1 MLLCCGLHGSN
12 VTVED
17 GRLCG
22 AQKSREGWGAHA
34 TQGDTTGLI
43 GNSNNS
49 KKTEIK
55 IGSTQIYLN
64 KV

>member
-34 TQGDTTGLI
+34 TPRGDTTGLI

-49 KKTEIK
+49 KRNRDKDRIKTDLSK
-55 IGSTQIYLN
+55 
-64 KV
+64 